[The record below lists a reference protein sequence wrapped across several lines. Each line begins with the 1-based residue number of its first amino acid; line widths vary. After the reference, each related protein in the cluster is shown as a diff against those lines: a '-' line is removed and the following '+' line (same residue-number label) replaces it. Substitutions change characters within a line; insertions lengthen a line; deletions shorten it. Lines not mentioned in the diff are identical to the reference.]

1 MIAHMQI
8 FALLLP
14 RSKSVPSFQFL
25 NGTTRNVKKFN
36 LILMFNVGDT
46 KTNVFKQIKNNDK

>member
-1 MIAHMQI
+1 MIAYMQI

-14 RSKSVPSFQFL
+14 QSKSVPSFQFL
-25 NGTTRNVKKFN
+25 NGTTINVKKFN
-36 LILMFNVGDT
+36 LILMFNLGDK

>member
-1 MIAHMQI
+1 MIAYMQI
-8 FALLLP
+8 FALLLS

-25 NGTTRNVKKFN
+25 KGTTINVKKLN